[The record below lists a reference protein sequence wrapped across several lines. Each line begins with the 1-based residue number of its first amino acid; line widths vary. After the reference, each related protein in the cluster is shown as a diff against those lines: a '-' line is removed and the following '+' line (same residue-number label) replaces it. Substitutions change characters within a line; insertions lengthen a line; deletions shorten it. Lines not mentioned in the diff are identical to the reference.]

1 MTPRHPEREAVE
13 RDLGSLLDTLL
24 LQDSFWL
31 TWLEP
36 GPFAVRDA
44 PDPGVR
50 ELYRGSDARP
60 RSDRAAVLCAVFDD
74 PYTGAGATWPA
85 ELSLASDGDA
95 PGVADIRFELRPVH
109 GDPAEV
115 VSWQG
120 PVSGRLLLHD
130 GVVDFTAEDGA
141 RLACLGGVLVLDVSL
156 GDDWL
161 DRDETPRELLAAVH
175 GLLLLRER

>member
-1 MTPRHPEREAVE
+1 MTPRHPEHDAVE
-13 RDLGSLLDTLL
+13 HDLGSLLDTLL
-24 LQDSFWL
+24 LQDSIWL

-36 GPFAVRDA
+36 GPPAVRDA
-44 PDPGVR
+44 PGPGVR
-50 ELYRGSDARP
+50 ELFRGSDDRP
-60 RSDRAAVLCAVFDD
+60 RSDRAEVLCAVFDD
-74 PYTGAGATWPA
+74 PYTGSGAAWRA
-85 ELSLASDGDA
+85 QLSLASGDDA

-109 GDPAEV
+109 GEPAEI

-120 PVSGRLLLHD
+120 PVSGRLLLND
-130 GVVDFTAEDGA
+130 GVVDFTAADGG
-141 RLACLGGVLVLDVSL
+141 RLACLAGVLVLDVSL

>member
-1 MTPRHPEREAVE
+1 MTPRQPERDAVE
-13 RDLGSLLDTLL
+13 HDLGSLLDTLL
-24 LQDSFWL
+24 LQDSIWL

-36 GPFAVRDA
+36 GPAESVDA
-44 PDPGVR
+44 PGPGQR
-50 ELYRGSDARP
+50 ELFRGSDDRP
-60 RSDRAAVLCAVFDD
+60 GSDRADVLCAVFDD
-74 PYTGAGATWPA
+74 PYAGSGAAWPA
-85 ELSLASDGDA
+85 RLSLASEDDA

-109 GDPAEV
+109 GEPADV

-141 RLACLGGVLVLDVSL
+141 RLACTDGVLVLDVSL
-156 GDDWL
+156 GYDWL